1 MALFSL
7 RDAIC
12 ISTWCV
18 GVIGIELLLPFKYFY
33 IIIKD
38 SYIGWSVDLSI
49 LTISWMVILAW
60 LKLENDYKELEA
72 IENEKLQ

>member
-1 MALFSL
+1 M
-7 RDAIC
+7 
-12 ISTWCV
+12 
-18 GVIGIELLLPFKYFY
+18 IGIEFLLPFKYFY
-33 IIIKD
+33 IIIIKD